1 MDEERPPAA
10 PPGPDAISG
19 PAPFAPRPVAPSPVA
34 APVEGAGAPEAL
46 AGAAGIPAL
55 PSEPA
60 ATAALAW
67 APAPPPRRRRRG
79 LWIAL
84 AVVVGVLVLGAGAAV
99 TTRVLIDAHEEAMAA
114 RMVSLAQQAVID
126 ESFARIEE
134 TTTRIGEQSSA
145 YRDARASWDADQQEA
160 ATWRTGT
167 TAPPAPVPNPG
178 GAAMP
183 GGDPTGRAFLESIGA
198 SQVQLVFNAGA
209 DNCGYE
215 PGGGGPSLLVLGGC
229 FDTRFPN
236 SVMLAWEPGTEERVW
251 AIFVHEVMHWYQY
264 QTYYP
269 AFLSA
274 QRAGV
279 DSSAYDAQ
287 LESDASCRAV
297 AQHGIPAWQYA
308 NTSAPC
314 NVDGWYDG
322 WFLDHLASLGVP
334 LTEPVAETYEVSAVV
349 RP

>member
-1 MDEERPPAA
+1 MNEERPPAA
-10 PPGPDAISG
+10 PLGPDANAG
-19 PAPFAPRPVAPSPVA
+19 PAASA
-34 APVEGAGAPEAL
+34 APAAAAAADVVPAP
-46 AGAAGIPAL
+46 AAGFPAL
-55 PSEPA
+55 PPESAEA
-60 ATAALAW
+60 AALAW

-99 TTRVLIDAHEEAMAA
+99 TTRILIDAHEEAMAA
-114 RMVSLAQQAVID
+114 RTVSLAQLAVVD

-145 YRDARASWDADQQEA
+145 YRDARASWEADQQEA
-160 ATWRTGT
+160 AAWRTGT
-167 TAPPAPVPNPG
+167 AAPPAPVPNPG
-178 GAAMP
+178 GSAMP
-183 GGDPTGRAFLESIGA
+183 GADPTGRAFLESIGA
-198 SQVQLVFNAGA
+198 GQVQLVFDAGT

-215 PGGGGPSLLVLGGC
+215 AGGGGPSLLVLGGC

-236 SVMLAWEPGTEERVW
+236 SVMLAWERGTEERVW

-269 AFLSA
+269 AFLAA

-279 DSSAYDAQ
+279 DSAAYDAQ

-314 NVDGWYDG
+314 DVVGWYDG

-334 LTEPVAETYEVSAVV
+334 VTEPVSETYEVSAVV